1 MEEKKDNNNNLQHS
15 HNFSNIVTTFED
27 EQKTLFGDVKI
38 KPKFKL
44 NDNQFKLLSLFAL
57 NDLTKFTRNNL
68 FYVTSKPIHI
78 NTISNFLKDSES
90 KGFIKRQRIIP
101 GATINNLFMFQ
112 KLPDTFEDGLI
123 CKDIRAIYYS
133 VTKLGIEVFN
143 LNEKMR
149 LL

>member
-1 MEEKKDNNNNLQHS
+1 MEKYNDNNKLQHS
-15 HNFSNIVTTFED
+15 HNNSEIVTSFKI

-44 NDNQFKLLSLFAL
+44 NKNQFKLLSLFAL
-57 NDLTKFTRNNL
+57 NKPTKFTRNNL
-68 FYVTSKPIHI
+68 FYITSKPIHI

-112 KLPDTFEDGLI
+112 KLPDTFEDGSI
-123 CKDIRAIYYS
+123 CKDIRAVYYS

-143 LNEKMR
+143 LNEKMS
-149 LL
+149 LM